1 MSRYLTLA
9 EQVAGDARDK
19 TLAQLVNQA
28 STWDN
33 RVAAQAIL
41 IWLRD
46 HDTVSA
52 NDLRNELP
60 DIAGGV
66 LAGTL
71 RGMARSY
78 LIHTGA
84 YVPSTAPATKGHRVA
99 VYRKRT
105 DADRAEAA

>member
-9 EQVAGDARDK
+9 EQVAGDVRDK
-19 TLAQLVNQA
+19 TLAQLVLQA
-28 STWDN
+28 SDWDN
-33 RVAAQAIL
+33 KVAAQAIL
-41 IWLRD
+41 IWLRT

-52 NDLRNELP
+52 NDFRDELP
-60 DIAGGV
+60 DIAAGV

-71 RGMARSY
+71 RGMSRSY
-78 LIHTGA
+78 LIHTGQ

-105 DADRAEAA
+105 ATDRAEAA

>member
-1 MSRYLTLA
+1 MSRRLTLA

-19 TLAQLVNQA
+19 TLAQLVRQA
-28 STWDN
+28 SDWDN
-33 RVAAQAIL
+33 KVAAQAIL

-52 NDLRNELP
+52 NDLRAELP

-71 RGMARSY
+71 RGMSRNY
-78 LIHTGA
+78 LIHTGQ
-84 YVPSTAPATKGHRVA
+84 YVPSTAPATKGHRIA
-99 VYRKRT
+99 VYRRRT
-105 DADRAEAA
+105 DADRAAA